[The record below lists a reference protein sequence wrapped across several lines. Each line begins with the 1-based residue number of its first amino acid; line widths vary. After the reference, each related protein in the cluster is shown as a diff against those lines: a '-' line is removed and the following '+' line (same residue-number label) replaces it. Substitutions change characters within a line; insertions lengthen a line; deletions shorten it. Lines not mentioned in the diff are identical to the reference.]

1 MPETIVYGPID
12 VEGLIA
18 EVGGDTMGASTVF
31 LGTVRRSDDD
41 GPIVAIDY
49 SAYEDM
55 ARTELEKI
63 IAEASDRWPLGR
75 FAAQHRLGRIELG
88 GASIAI
94 AAATPHRD
102 ESFEACRFIIEQVK
116 VRLPIWKKEFFEDG
130 SASWRENEPGDNAD

>member
-1 MPETIVYGPID
+1 M
-12 VEGLIA
+12 
-18 EVGGDTMGASTVF
+18 
-31 LGTVRRSDDD
+31 
-41 GPIVAIDY
+41 
-49 SAYEDM
+49 
-55 ARTELEKI
+55 EKI